1 MSGKHKHGNLRSR
14 IVGEGVEAP
23 DQLLANPLN
32 WRTHPKEQVDALE
45 GLLREVGWVQRVIV
59 NRTTGH
65 IVDGHARVELALR
78 RSESAVPVLYVELTE
93 AEERLVLAALDP
105 IGGLAGKDAA
115 VLDELLQGVHTEDP
129 ALQELLDSLAGESA
143 SIGGTDGLTDPDD
156 APELQAEPVTK
167 PGDVWECGR
176 HRIVCGDSTSAEAW
190 AALRVGESAVTFTSP
205 PYGAGNVAKLRDHYV
220 PGAKNRESFYAGH
233 DDDPAKWLDLM
244 NGWSSMALAHC
255 GAVVCNVQMLADNK
269 RDMVRWMAAHVD
281 HLVDVVIWDKGSGAP
296 QMQSNVLTNCF
307 EFLFVLSR
315 ESGASRSV
323 PFADFHGNIRNV
335 VGVDPRGKNDFAD
348 VHRAVMPVDLVSW
361 VIDLCKKAREFVD
374 PFGGTGTTMIAC
386 EKSGRDSRLI
396 EIDGRYVDVAVR
408 RWQAFTGKAAT
419 LESDGRTFDEV
430 EAERGTVEA

>member
-156 APELQAEPVTK
+156 APEVQAEPVTK
-167 PGDVWECGR
+167 PGDVWVMGW
-176 HRIVCGDSTSAEAW
+176 HRLLCGDSTRIDELERLCAGQMVDMW
-190 AALRVGESAVTFTSP
+190 LTDP
-205 PYGAGNVAKLRDHYV
+205 PYNVAYEGKTKAKLTIENDAMGADAFRQFLRDAYVAADAVMKPGAVFYIWHSDLEGYNFRGAAIDAGWQVRQCLVWKKQTLVMGRQDYHSRHEPCLYGWKDGAGHLWASDRKQTTILEFDRPSRNAEHPTMKPVALFEY
-220 PGAKNRESFYAGH
+220 
-233 DDDPAKWLDLM
+233 
-244 NGWSSMALAHC
+244 
-255 GAVVCNVQMLADNK
+255 QMLNNTKGGDIVL
-269 RDMVRWMAAHVD
+269 DSFG
-281 HLVDVVIWDKGSGAP
+281 GSGTTLIAAEKNGRLARL
-296 QMQSNVLTNCF
+296 MEL
-307 EFLFVLSR
+307 
-315 ESGASRSV
+315 
-323 PFADFHGNIRNV
+323 
-335 VGVDPRGKNDFAD
+335 DPRYCD
-348 VHRAVMPVDLVSW
+348 V
-361 VIDLCKKAREFVD
+361 
-374 PFGGTGTTMIAC
+374 T
-386 EKSGRDSRLI
+386 
-396 EIDGRYVDVAVR
+396 VR
-408 RWQAFTGKAAT
+408 RWQSFTGQAAT
-419 LESDGRTFDEV
+419 LEGDGRTFDEV